1 MNVVANQ
8 GASLQAWHPVKRGE
22 PTPLDVYDA
31 AAWSVI
37 GPLSEQSIAMGSH
50 PVAFPD
56 FTGGLWAKR
65 KPIFALGDEY

>member
-1 MNVVANQ
+1 MDFFVMHAFVE
-8 GASLQAWHPVKRGE
+8 SVKRGH

-37 GPLSEQSIAMGSH
+37 GPLSERSIAMGTH

-56 FTGGLWAKR
+56 FTGGTWATR
-65 KPIFALGDEY
+65 TPLFALGSVY